1 MGKSLQEKWGCDQ
14 LSNYEIEFGECL
26 NQIEVLDLASTS
38 CNFTW
43 NNKRK
48 EGSFVAG
55 VLNKG

>member
-1 MGKSLQEKWGCDQ
+1 MVKGLQEKWGCDK

-38 CNFTW
+38 CNFAW

-48 EGSFVAG
+48 EGSFVA
-55 VLNKG
+55 LRN